1 MLKDIGVQYIIIG
14 YFECCIYYKEFDE
27 LIVKKFVVLKEQGLI
42 LVLCIGEIEVE
53 NEVGKIEEVCV
64 CQIDVVLK
72 IQGAAVFEGVVIV
85 YEFVWVIG
93 IGKFVIL
100 VQVQVVYKF
109 ICDYIVKVDVNIVE

>member
-1 MLKDIGVQYIIIG
+1 M
-14 YFECCIYYKEFDE
+14 
-27 LIVKKFVVLKEQGLI
+27 

-72 IQGAAVFEGVVIV
+72 MQGVVVFEGVVIV

-93 IGKFVIL
+93 IGKFVIF

-109 ICDYIVKVDVNIVE
+109 ICDYIVKVDVKIVEQVIIQYGGFVNVFNVVELFV